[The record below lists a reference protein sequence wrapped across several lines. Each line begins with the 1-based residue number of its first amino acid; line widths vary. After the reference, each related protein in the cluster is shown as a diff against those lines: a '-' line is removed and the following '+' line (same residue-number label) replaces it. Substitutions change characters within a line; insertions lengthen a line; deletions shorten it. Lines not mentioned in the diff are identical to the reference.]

1 MEQAK
6 KKKKRSN
13 GSFKEL
19 SDELRKDPKV
29 AAEIDARAAGIHA
42 ACKLN
47 ELRESRKQ
55 TQAGLA
61 KILGTSQANI
71 SRMERSENPYLETLA
86 DFVGALGAH
95 LEINAVF
102 EDEVVPL
109 RVFEGEV
116 ETPDFPLTPTR

>member
-1 MEQAK
+1 MAGR
-6 KKKKRSN
+6 KKRTT
-13 GSFKEL
+13 KEL
-19 SDELRKDPKV
+19 RAELRKDPEV
-29 AAEIDARAAGIHA
+29 ATEIDARVAGIGA
-42 ACKLN
+42 AMKLN

-61 KILGTSQANI
+61 KILATSQANV

-86 DFVGALGAH
+86 DFVGALGAR

-116 ETPDFPLTPTR
+116 ETPTFDSPATPTR

>member
-1 MEQAK
+1 MARSK
-6 KKKKRSN
+6 KKNPKYEDGDFR
-13 GSFKEL
+13 EL

-29 AAEIDARAAGIHA
+29 AAAMDARSAGLDAAMRLA
-42 ACKLN
+42 Q
-47 ELRESRKQ
+47 LREGRKQ

-61 KILGTSQANI
+61 KILGTSQANV

-86 DFVGALGAH
+86 DFVGALGAR

-109 RVFEGEV
+109 KVFEGEV
-116 ETPDFPLTPTR
+116 ETPATPTR

>member
-1 MEQAK
+1 MASSK
-6 KKKKRSN
+6 KKTEKSA
-13 GSFKEL
+13 GDFQEVL
-19 SDELRKDPKV
+19 DEMRKDPEV
-29 AAEIDARAAGIHA
+29 AAEIDARVAGIGA
-42 ACKLN
+42 AMRLN
-47 ELRESRKQ
+47 ELREGRKQ

-61 KILGTSQANI
+61 KILGTSQANV

-86 DFVGALGAH
+86 DFVGALGAR

-116 ETPDFPLTPTR
+116 ETPAPPTR

>member
-1 MEQAK
+1 MGRSEK
-6 KKKKRSN
+6 KPKYEPGDFR
-13 GSFKEL
+13 EL
-19 SDELRKDPKV
+19 SDELRKDPE
-29 AAEIDARAAGIHA
+29 AAADMDARKAGLDAAMRLA
-42 ACKLN
+42 

-61 KILGTSQANI
+61 KILGTSQANV

-86 DFVGALGAH
+86 DFVGALGAR

-109 RVFEGEV
+109 KVFEGEV
-116 ETPDFPLTPTR
+116 ETPTTPTR